1 MSFSKGVTASVANDN
16 RKDSFRQQPSACPSL
31 QGKYHSACGAAKL
44 AFLFIFSSFFLLI
57 LFLFFF
63 NHGTG
68 LAGKVINM
76 LRGSAGWSRTR
87 ELSKSHA
94 QLFKAGLLEI
104 NIIVVNY
111 NSNLWEVEHESRG
124 LSHPQLYI
132 MSFKSAEALRDLD
145 SKHKNKNRYPL
156 KIQNKLFLFAS
167 KK

>member
-1 MSFSKGVTASVANDN
+1 MTTEKTASDN
-16 RKDSFRQQPSACPSL
+16 SLLRAHLCRESTILHAARPSQPFYL
-31 QGKYHSACGAAKL
+31 
-44 AFLFIFSSFFLLI
+44 FFLLFF
-57 LFLFFF
+57 LLTLLLFFF

-132 MSFKSAEALRDLD
+132 MSFKLAEALRDLD